1 MSLSISDYEVG
12 EKINESL
19 RSVVYSAIRLSDKQ
33 PVIIKTLNTTDHT
46 HKDIARIAHEYKI
59 LKTLNIAGVPR
70 VFGLEKHNG
79 NSAIIFEYFEGIHL
93 KDFIRSNTIELN
105 VFLRIAAQ
113 ITTTLGDIHKEDI
126 IHKDVNPRNIIINT
140 DSFETRIIDFGLS
153 TELKREEQR
162 GTSPTL
168 LEGTLPYISPEQ
180 TGRMNRT
187 IDYRT
192 DFYSLGITF
201 YEMLTARLPFQ
212 STDPM
217 GLLHCH
223 IAKTPEP
230 PAVINKDI
238 TITVSEIL
246 MKLLSKNAEERYQ
259 SSHGIRR
266 DLDECLRQLKEN
278 GRIDVFGAGGHDV
291 SDKFNISQK
300 LYGREAEIDTL
311 IKGFEKAGIGN
322 TSLIL
327 VS

>member
-1 MSLSISDYEVG
+1 
-12 EKINESL
+12 
-19 RSVVYSAIRLSDKQ
+19 
-33 PVIIKTLNTTDHT
+33 
-46 HKDIARIAHEYKI
+46 
-59 LKTLNIAGVPR
+59 
-70 VFGLEKHNG
+70 
-79 NSAIIFEYFEGIHL
+79 
-93 KDFIRSNTIELN
+93 
-105 VFLRIAAQ
+105 
-113 ITTTLGDIHKEDI
+113 
-126 IHKDVNPRNIIINT
+126 
-140 DSFETRIIDFGLS
+140 
-153 TELKREEQR
+153 
-162 GTSPTL
+162 
-168 LEGTLPYISPEQ
+168 
-180 TGRMNRT
+180 MNRT

-217 GLLHCH
+217 ELLHCH